1 MIRELNQRLA
11 GVAEA
16 QVFAFSPPAI
26 PGIGTSGGVTFMLE
40 DRAGRDPAFLAANT
54 AKFLEAARQR
64 PEFALLF
71 TTLLPSVPQLFADV
85 DRDKVLKQGIE
96 LSSVYQTLQ
105 AFLGGTFVNYFNRF
119 GRVWQVYVQAEG
131 DFRTRAENVGE
142 FYVRNASGESVP
154 LSTLVSIKPV
164 SGPEFTTRFNGYR
177 AAQINT
183 AVAPGYS
190 SEQGMR
196 ALEEVFAQTMPREMG
211 FDYLGMSFQ
220 EQVASQGV
228 PASAVI
234 GFSVLVVFLLMAA
247 LYESWTL
254 PFAVLLAT
262 PIAMFGA
269 LGALWLRGFELDV
282 FSQIGLLMV
291 IGLAAKNAIL
301 IVEFAKVAYEGGMSL
316 VDAALEG
323 VRVRRRALFMTSFA
337 FILGCVPLWTAAGAG
352 AVGRRILGTVVI
364 GGMLTDTLIA
374 SLFISVCFYVSER
387 FLSKRKW
394 APAPAGALAPIQGG
408 SLDAPVGDGGVR

>member
-1 MIRELNQRLA
+1 
-11 GVAEA
+11 
-16 QVFAFSPPAI
+16 
-26 PGIGTSGGVTFMLE
+26 
-40 DRAGRDPAFLAANT
+40 
-54 AKFLEAARQR
+54 
-64 PEFALLF
+64 
-71 TTLLPSVPQLFADV
+71 
-85 DRDKVLKQGIE
+85 
-96 LSSVYQTLQ
+96 VYQTLQ

-131 DFRTRAENVGE
+131 DFRTRAENVGQ
-142 FYVRNASGESVP
+142 FHVRNARGESVP

-164 SGPEFTTRFNGYR
+164 SGPEFTTRFNEYR
-177 AAQINT
+177 AAQINGLL
-183 AVAPGYS
+183 APGFTTR
-190 SEQGMR
+190 QGMR
-196 ALEEVFAQTMPREMG
+196 ALEEVFAQTMTRDMG
-211 FDYLGMSFQ
+211 FDYSGMSFQ

-269 LGALWLRGFELDV
+269 LGALWLRRFELDV

-301 IVEFAKVAYEGGMSL
+301 IVEFAKVAYEGGMPL

-337 FILGCVPLWTAAGAG
+337 FILGCVPLWTASGAG
-352 AVGRRILGTVVI
+352 AVGRRVLGTVVI

-374 SLFISVCFYVSER
+374 SLFISVSFYVSER
-387 FLSKRKW
+387 FRREPEKGRLPG
-394 APAPAGALAPIQGG
+394 AVPAPISGGANGTA
-408 SLDAPVGDGGVR
+408 SADGKQP

>member
-1 MIRELNQRLA
+1 
-11 GVAEA
+11 
-16 QVFAFSPPAI
+16 
-26 PGIGTSGGVTFMLE
+26 
-40 DRAGRDPAFLAANT
+40 
-54 AKFLEAARQR
+54 
-64 PEFALLF
+64 
-71 TTLLPSVPQLFADV
+71 
-85 DRDKVLKQGIE
+85 
-96 LSSVYQTLQ
+96 
-105 AFLGGTFVNYFNRF
+105 
-119 GRVWQVYVQAEG
+119 
-131 DFRTRAENVGE
+131 
-142 FYVRNASGESVP
+142 VP

-164 SGPEFTTRFNGYR
+164 SGPEFTTRFNEYR
-177 AAQINT
+177 AAQINGLL
-183 AVAPGYS
+183 APGS
-190 SEQGMR
+190 PPAGDAGTGRGIR
-196 ALEEVFAQTMPREMG
+196 ANHVARHGLRL
-211 FDYLGMSFQ
+211 LGD
-220 EQVASQGV
+220 VVPGAGGVPGV

-282 FSQIGLLMV
+282 FSQMECSCDRPRGQERDPHRRV
-291 IGLAAKNAIL
+291 RQGR
-301 IVEFAKVAYEGGMSL
+301 VRGGYVA
-316 VDAALEG
+316 
-323 VRVRRRALFMTSFA
+323 RRRRARRRPCASARPLHDLVRV
-337 FILGCVPLWTAAGAG
+337 ILGCVPLWTAAGAG

-374 SLFISVCFYVSER
+374 SLFISVSFYVSER